1 MCWSSRRLLYLDR
14 DERLLLMQD
23 VEALYAQAVAAQ
35 EKLQRQ
41 RQHLNNQSSAAQT
54 LLSQRQQQEAA
65 LDSRIEELRV
75 QRGELERTLAACH
88 HRLQA
93 ALVNV
98 RDQVWSSTMR
108 GYIFLYFRSWFYVRR
123 RTTRDGSRT

>member
-41 RQHLNNQSSAAQT
+41 RQHLNNQRSAAQT
-54 LLSQRQQQEAA
+54 LLSQRQQQDAA

-75 QRGELERTLAACH
+75 QRGELERALAACH
-88 HRLQA
+88 HQLQA

-108 GYIFLYFRSWFYVRR
+108 RYSFL
-123 RTTRDGSRT
+123 